1 MTVGESHLANQ
12 AEIAPFSD
20 HVLRALAEL
29 RAQSGPSME
38 NLPEEPRE
46 DLERLM
52 SAGAALEALLVDADQ
67 DPDPSTRR
75 HDIMNVL
82 GAMRGYA
89 EFLIEDLETSF
100 PTIAAA
106 LERVVNSVAAA
117 SNSGSSKPADK
128 EQIDTVATAELT
140 GTILAVDDNADNR
153 ELVTRYLERSGHQ
166 VVVASSG
173 MEALARLADRPV
185 DVMLLDLI
193 MPGMDGSEVL
203 KRMKENPQLRSIPVI
218 VISGNQDMDGII
230 ECIEAGAD
238 DYLFKP
244 FNPVLLQA
252 RIKAGLERK
261 SWHDTEEKYR
271 KQLERNEKFIRA
283 TFGRYV
289 SDEIVENLLE
299 EPEGLKL
306 GGDLRQVTMLMSD
319 IREFSTICER
329 LPPDQVMRML
339 NNYLGVMTEII
350 IGYQGTID
358 EFIGDAIFAIFGAP
372 VTRQD
377 DADRAVQC
385 ALDMQQAMI
394 DINRGNRKEGL
405 PELSM
410 GIGVNTGDVITGNI
424 GSEKRSKY
432 GVVGHHVNLTARI
445 ESHTS
450 GGDILIS
457 DSTLQLLEIPVQ
469 LGRQQQATVKGIK
482 EPVTMYEVLANAMEK
497 SSA

>member
-1 MTVGESHLANQ
+1 MLLASQ

-29 RAQSGPSME
+29 RAQSSLAME
-38 NLPEEPRE
+38 NLPGEPRE
-46 DLERLM
+46 DLERLI
-52 SAGAALEALLVDADQ
+52 SAGSALEALLADADQ
-67 DPDPSTRR
+67 DPDPGTRR

-89 EFLIEDLETSF
+89 EFLIEDLQAGF
-100 PTIAAA
+100 PAIAGA
-106 LERVVNSVAAA
+106 LERVISSVAAA
-117 SNSGSSKPADK
+117 SNTGSGTPKPVTEEADR
-128 EQIDTVATAELT
+128 IVPAELT

-173 MEALARLADRPV
+173 MEALSRLADRPV

-203 KRMKENPQLRSIPVI
+203 RRMKENPQLRSIPVI

-244 FNPVLLQA
+244 FNPILLQA

-271 KQLERNEKFIRA
+271 HQLERSEKFIRA

-350 IGYQGTID
+350 IGHQGTID
-358 EFIGDAIFAIFGAP
+358 EFIGDAILAIFGAP
-372 VTRQD
+372 VQRTD

-405 PELSM
+405 PDISM

-445 ESHTS
+445 ESHTE
-450 GGDILIS
+450 GGEILIS

-482 EPVTMYEVLANAMEK
+482 EPVTMHQVLDKMMEK
-497 SSA
+497 TSA

>member
-1 MTVGESHLANQ
+1 MASQ
-12 AEIAPFSD
+12 AEIAPFTD
-20 HVLRALAEL
+20 HVLRALSEL
-29 RAQSGPSME
+29 RAQSNPVAESI
-38 NLPEEPRE
+38 PDEPRE
-46 DLERLM
+46 DLERLI
-52 SAGAALEALLVDADQ
+52 SAGAALEALLVDGGQ
-67 DPDPSTRR
+67 DKDPGTRR

-89 EFLIEDLETSF
+89 EFLIEDLETTF
-100 PTIAAA
+100 PAVASA
-106 LERVVNSVAAA
+106 LERVVKSVAAA
-117 SNSGSSKPADK
+117 SNSGNKPKASTT
-128 EQIDTVATAELT
+128 DTANVATADLT

-153 ELVTRYLERSGHQ
+153 ELLTRYLERSGHQ
-166 VVVASSG
+166 VLVASSG
-173 MEALARLADRPV
+173 LEALARLADRPV
-185 DVMLLDLI
+185 DVVLLDLI
-193 MPGMDGSEVL
+193 MPGMDGNEVL
-203 KRMKENPQLRSIPVI
+203 KRLKENQQLRSIPVI
-218 VISGNQDMDGII
+218 VISGRQDMDGII

-261 SWHDTEEKYR
+261 RWHDTEEKYR
-271 KQLERNEKFIRA
+271 RQLERNEKFIRA

-350 IGYQGTID
+350 IGHQGTID
-358 EFIGDAIFAIFGAP
+358 EFIGDAILAIFGAP
-372 VTRQD
+372 VQRTD

-385 ALDMQQAMI
+385 ALDMQQAMR

-405 PELSM
+405 PEISM

-457 DSTLQLLEIPVQ
+457 SSTLDLLKSPVE
-469 LGRQQQATVKGIK
+469 LGSQQQATVKGIK
-482 EPVTMYEVLANAMEK
+482 EPVTMHHILARTAAT
-497 SSA
+497 SGA